1 MSSLSSDIT
10 VTPQDLF
17 SAISNTSGTVPY
29 NTGTP
34 QLGVRAVTGDGR
46 EFRYVQ
52 AGATAL
58 VVGKL
63 YSTAAQVTNHH
74 RLATTGGAIGATTLS
89 VTLGGTAA
97 TLNQYLG
104 GWAIVET
111 DSGGTPGYQYQIA
124 SNPAQA
130 TTNGTLVLTLND
142 PLLVAIS
149 ASATITLIPNTYSG
163 VIISASSATGA
174 PVGGAIFPVTASYYG
189 WVQTEG
195 AACILSDGA
204 ITVGVAVVKSSSV
217 AGAVAALSST
227 LAPVGVAMET
237 TVDTDY
243 GMFKLQI
250 D

>member
-17 SAISNTSGTVPY
+17 SQISNVNTTVPY

-52 AGATAL
+52 AGATTL

-63 YSTAAQVTNHH
+63 QATAAQVVNHH
-74 RLATTGGAIGATTLS
+74 RLATTGASVGATSLT

-124 SNPAQA
+124 GNPAQS
-130 TTNGTLVLTLND
+130 TTTGTLTLTLND
-142 PLLVAIS
+142 PVQIAIS
-149 ASATITLIPNTYSG
+149 SSATITLIPNPYSG
-163 VIISASSATGA
+163 VIVSPAAASGA
-174 PVGGAIFPVTASYYG
+174 PIGVAIYPVTASYYG
-189 WVQTEG
+189 WVQIKG
-195 AACILSDGA
+195 AATILSDGA
-204 ITVGVAVVKSSSV
+204 ITVGVAVVKSGSV

-227 LAPVGVAMET
+227 LAPVGVALET

-243 GMFKLQI
+243 GAFLMQL